1 MLVIF
6 STLPAR
12 LAAHCLEMPITRPMN
27 HMHITI
33 TGGSGCEAAGRR
45 AGSLAPEAGRERRE
59 FATNQGEL
67 WVLLEEFLAIII
79 KAVGG
84 SAGAVRMLSPNGME
98 LQMVGAIG
106 LPPDVCRSESIVGL
120 DCGACGK
127 AVYSR
132 DVCSS
137 DAKDCSQRY
146 GCHFFGGECRYV
158 VAVPLKYRGDQIGVF
173 TIFFAAAQDVPDDV
187 ARIFRSFAELIGIAL
202 ESARQNR
209 ESRRAS
215 QMVERQMIANEIH
228 DSLAQTLVYTKMR
241 MSLLMGAMQTH
252 NEPLAL
258 ECAHDVDDALQRSQ
272 KTVREL
278 IKHFRCQMDPLGLQ
292 HALQELV
299 NEFGSHTGIAI
310 GYANWVADLDL
321 PLEHELQVFHI
332 VREALANVARH
343 SGATRARLAVGRSGG
358 NYVFTVE
365 DNGSGGCTATPI
377 EGHYGLMIMRE
388 RARRIG
394 GEIEV
399 KSSERTGTR
408 VRLSFPDPDLN
419 KEEIQ

>member
-1 MLVIF
+1 MNHIQVKF
-6 STLPAR
+6 TEGSSRAPAS
-12 LAAHCLEMPITRPMN
+12 LAA
-27 HMHITI
+27 
-33 TGGSGCEAAGRR
+33 GGLMSE
-45 AGSLAPEAGRERRE
+45 PGRERRE
-59 FATNQGEL
+59 YATNQGEL
-67 WVLLEEFLAIII
+67 WALLEEFLAIII
-79 KAVGG
+79 KAVGA

-106 LPPDVCRSESIVGL
+106 LPPDVCRSETVVGL

-132 DVCSS
+132 DVSSS

-146 GCHFFGGECRYV
+146 GCHFFGGECKYV

-209 ESRRAS
+209 ENRRVS
-215 QMVERQMIANEIH
+215 QMAERQMMANEIH
-228 DSLAQTLVYTKMR
+228 DSLAHTLVYAKMR
-241 MSLLMGAMQTH
+241 MSLLMDAMRTH
-252 NEPLAL
+252 NGPLVS
-258 ECAHDVDDALQRSQ
+258 ECAHDVDEALQRSQ

-278 IKHFRCQMDPLGLQ
+278 IRHFRSQMDPLGLQ

-299 NEFGSHTGIAI
+299 NEFGGHTGIAL

-332 VREALANVARH
+332 VHEALANVARH
-343 SGATRARLAVGRSGG
+343 SGATRARLTVGRSGG

-365 DNGSGGCTATPI
+365 DNGSGGCTSTPI

-399 KSSERTGTR
+399 KSAERTGTR
-408 VRLSFPDPDLN
+408 VRLRFPDPDLN
-419 KEEIQ
+419 KEEMQ

>member
-1 MLVIF
+1 MNHIQVKF
-6 STLPAR
+6 TEGSSRAPAS
-12 LAAHCLEMPITRPMN
+12 LAAGDLV
-27 HMHITI
+27 
-33 TGGSGCEAAGRR
+33 
-45 AGSLAPEAGRERRE
+45 PELGRERRE
-59 FATNQGEL
+59 YAINQGEL
-67 WVLLEEFLAIII
+67 WALLEEFLSIII
-79 KAVGG
+79 KAVGA

-106 LPPDVCRSESIVGL
+106 LPSDVCRSETVVGL

-132 DVCSS
+132 DVSSS
-137 DAKDCSQRY
+137 DAKDCSRRY
-146 GCHFFGGECRYV
+146 DCHFFGGECKHV

-209 ESRRAS
+209 ENRRVS
-215 QMVERQMIANEIH
+215 QMAERQMMANEIH
-228 DSLAQTLVYTKMR
+228 DSLAHTLVYAKMR
-241 MSLLMGAMQTH
+241 LSLLMDAMRTH
-252 NEPLAL
+252 NGPLAL
-258 ECAHDVDDALQRSQ
+258 ECAHDVDEALQRSQ

-278 IKHFRCQMDPLGLQ
+278 IKHFRSQMDPLGLQ

-299 NEFGSHTGIAI
+299 NEFGGHTGIAL

-332 VREALANVARH
+332 VREALANIARH
-343 SGATRARLAVGRSGG
+343 SGATRARLTVGRSGG

-365 DNGSGGCTATPI
+365 DNGSGGCTSTPI

-399 KSSERTGTR
+399 KSSAHTGTR
-408 VRLSFPDPDLN
+408 VRLRFPDPDLN
-419 KEEIQ
+419 KEEMQ